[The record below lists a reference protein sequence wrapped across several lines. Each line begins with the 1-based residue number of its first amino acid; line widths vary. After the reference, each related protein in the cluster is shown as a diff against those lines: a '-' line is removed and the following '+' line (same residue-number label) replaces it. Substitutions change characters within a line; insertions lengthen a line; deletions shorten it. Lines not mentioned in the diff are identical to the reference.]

1 MQNTASVSVWA
12 IGCPIFAMKRAIRPP
27 GRRRSLSLRFF
38 AVPAAIQNDQP
49 DSSRPEENLSQAV
62 EGFDVEAAVIS
73 SDATRQ
79 LILFYSYII
88 CISHTFLLAVACNV
102 CKLSIVT
109 HS

>member
-73 SDATRQ
+73 SDEQ
-79 LILFYSYII
+79 PGNLFYFIHISYALVIP
-88 CISHTFLLAVACNV
+88 SF
-102 CKLSIVT
+102 
-109 HS
+109 